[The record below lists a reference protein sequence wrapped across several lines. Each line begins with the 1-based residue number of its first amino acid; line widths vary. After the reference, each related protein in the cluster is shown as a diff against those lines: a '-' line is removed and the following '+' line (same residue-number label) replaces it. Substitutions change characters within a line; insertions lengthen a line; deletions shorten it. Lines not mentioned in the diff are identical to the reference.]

1 MAKSKNRA
9 PRSKAAL
16 YKKQAMEEKKM
27 LGAINAERRYVYL
40 KGLNMGYS
48 EATVI
53 MLWLLRTEYGFGKK
67 RLAKFMRQIT
77 DFCGEYVL
85 PSQEKQKEGEYQG
98 ITLEDMA
105 EALKDECDIHFDL
118 ENGMVNI
125 ENILVAKKEEE
136 GAEDDGTAEA
146 RRDAGQFADC

>member
-1 MAKSKNRA
+1 MAKSKTRA
-9 PRSKAAL
+9 PRSKVAL
-16 YKKQAMEEKKM
+16 YKKQAMEEK
-27 LGAINAERRYVYL
+27 LLQGVINADRRYAYM

-53 MLWLLRTEYGFGKK
+53 MLWLLHTEYGFGKK
-67 RLAKFMRQIT
+67 RLAKFLHQIT
-77 DFCGEYVL
+77 DFCGDYVL
-85 PSQEKQKEGEYQG
+85 PSQEKPPEGEYQG

-105 EALKDECDIHFDL
+105 EALREECDIHFDL

-136 GAEDDGTAEA
+136 GVTNDGTGQ
-146 RRDAGQFADC
+146 AGATSE

>member
-1 MAKSKNRA
+1 MGKSKTRKPHSN
-9 PRSKAAL
+9 AAAM
-16 YKKQAMEEKKM
+16 KKRAMEEK
-27 LGAINAERRYVYL
+27 LVQSAVNADRRYAYV

-53 MLWLLRTEYGFGKK
+53 MLWLLHREYGFGKK
-67 RLAKFMRQIT
+67 RLAKFMHQIT
-77 DFCGEYVL
+77 DFCGEHVL

-125 ENILVAKKEEE
+125 NNILIMKEEE

-146 RRDAGQFADC
+146 RRDAGQSADC

>member
-1 MAKSKNRA
+1 MAKTKTRA

-53 MLWLLRTEYGFGKK
+53 MLWLLHTEYGFGKK
-67 RLAKFMRQIT
+67 RLAKFMHQIT
-77 DFCGEYVL
+77 DFCGEHVL
-85 PSQEKQKEGEYQG
+85 PGQEKQKDGEYRG

-125 ENILVAKKEEE
+125 ENILVAKKEKE
-136 GAEDDGTAEA
+136 GAADE
-146 RRDAGQFADC
+146 RAGQAETTAG